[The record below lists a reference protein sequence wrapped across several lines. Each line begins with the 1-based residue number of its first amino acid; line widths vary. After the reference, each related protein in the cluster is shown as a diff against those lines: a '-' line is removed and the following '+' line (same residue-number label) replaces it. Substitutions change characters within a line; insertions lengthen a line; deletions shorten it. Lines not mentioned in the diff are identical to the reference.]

1 MIGNCEPYGMPWASA
16 SSAAHH
22 RVGRVHLGWAASKSL
37 HEGLEGRCVEIAPQD
52 QLPRPVT
59 LAMAA
64 NDAHRARIDVEALE
78 PGDTGATR
86 SRKEGLDRIAV
97 GDEHPHR
104 VRPMIVRDRVIEVA
118 EASGES
124 RGHLGERLARVALR
138 WRKGGLGRFRS
149 ILDDAPQ
156 GVLGKIC
163 EGAAGPGTVVALP
176 QRVVLLDLQCPGQ
189 QGGGLEAALH
199 GAGDD
204 PRGADRLDHRGQRGR
219 LVATLLGESHIRC
232 PARQHTCD
240 VRAGLSM
247 ADQEDGGHVA
257 EPIGGHNGAV
267 IVDKAL
273 YRRGVRQAC
282 GDLSDELGEL
292 ADAGEPGDFLWV
304 GLKDP
309 TTEEFHDVNEELGLH
324 PLAIEDADT
333 GRQRVKFERYGHNV
347 ALVVLRPLRY
357 IEATSDIESGE
368 LIVIV
373 GDRFLLT
380 VRRGEATPLAG
391 VRQQLESEPELLARG
406 PMAALHAILDRIVD
420 EYRLIDME
428 VAADVEAIE
437 NDVFADHDV
446 DTSAIYRLKREI
458 LEFKRA
464 VGPLSTPLHALF
476 DSPMSPVKDPELR
489 LLFRDVAD
497 HAQLV
502 MDHIDGYDRL
512 LADML
517 TAHLAAVG
525 VRQNNDMRKISAWVA
540 IAALPTMLAGI
551 YGMNFEYMPELKWS
565 IDIGGD
571 EFHYGYFVVLLVM
584 AGSCVTLYRAFRR
597 SGWL

>member
-1 MIGNCEPYGMPWASA
+1 
-16 SSAAHH
+16 
-22 RVGRVHLGWAASKSL
+22 
-37 HEGLEGRCVEIAPQD
+37 
-52 QLPRPVT
+52 
-59 LAMAA
+59 
-64 NDAHRARIDVEALE
+64 
-78 PGDTGATR
+78 
-86 SRKEGLDRIAV
+86 
-97 GDEHPHR
+97 
-104 VRPMIVRDRVIEVA
+104 
-118 EASGES
+118 
-124 RGHLGERLARVALR
+124 
-138 WRKGGLGRFRS
+138 
-149 ILDDAPQ
+149 
-156 GVLGKIC
+156 
-163 EGAAGPGTVVALP
+163 
-176 QRVVLLDLQCPGQ
+176 
-189 QGGGLEAALH
+189 
-199 GAGDD
+199 
-204 PRGADRLDHRGQRGR
+204 
-219 LVATLLGESHIRC
+219 
-232 PARQHTCD
+232 
-240 VRAGLSM
+240 
-247 ADQEDGGHVA
+247 
-257 EPIGGHNGAV
+257 V

-273 YRRGVRQAC
+273 YRHGVRQPC
-282 GDLSDELGEL
+282 GDLSDELGHL
-292 ADAGEPGDFLWV
+292 ADEGEPGDFLWV

-324 PLAIEDADT
+324 PLAIEDAVT
-333 GRQRVKFERYGHNV
+333 GRQRVKFEKYGHDV

-391 VRQQLESEPELLARG
+391 VRQHLETQPELLARG

-420 EYRLIDME
+420 DYRLIDEE

-437 NDVFADHDV
+437 NGVFGDHEI
-446 DTSAIYRLKREI
+446 DTAAIYRLKREI

-525 VRQNNDMRKISAWVA
+525 VRQNSDMRKISAWVA
-540 IAALPTMLAGI
+540 MAALPTMIAGI
-551 YGMNFEYMPELKWS
+551 YGMNFAYMPELTAS
-565 IDIGGD
+565 IDIGGR
-571 EFHYGYFVVLLVM
+571 EFQYGYFVILLLM
-584 AGSCVTLYRAFRR
+584 AGSCVALYRAFRR